1 MAGFGLSESVL
12 QFRQSAVFSQSTVF
26 EKKGEREAD
35 QEDACDDTRSTGEVQ
50 GPSGWIHA
58 QAESGRVAM
67 PGCAGDSET
76 QECAL
81 GGQDCDGQAERCG
94 VNGYASVLHQRHGCY
109 ITTPSQHLLEVHWFK
124 WPVSQHGCKK
134 RGQSI
139 NITLAVIKDGKPLIR

>member
-94 VNGYASVLHQRHGCY
+94 VAEAGGRKEKGGAQEKDEPGLDESTCGRRQVHGGARVQVL
-109 ITTPSQHLLEVHWFK
+109 LV
-124 WPVSQHGCKK
+124 
-134 RGQSI
+134 
-139 NITLAVIKDGKPLIR
+139 